1 MNKFENKKV
10 TEPTLVGDVLQLPQV
25 KEAVDNLKEVL
36 EKYEISDDDNL
47 QGVIST
53 SDMSFEESYRSTSY
67 FKYNQEIDRYY

>member
-1 MNKFENKKV
+1 M
-10 TEPTLVGDVLQLPQV
+10 TEPTLVGDVLQLPHV

-53 SDMSFEESYRSTSY
+53 SD
-67 FKYNQEIDRYY
+67 K

>member
-1 MNKFENKKV
+1 M
-10 TEPTLVGDVLQLPQV
+10 TEPTLVGDVLQLPHV

-67 FKYNQEIDRYY
+67 FKYNKEIDRYY